1 MEEDPKSDL
10 EIGLPQSVQ
19 VAVCVDSDRLFIRS
33 QSKGHGGSRAGFQ
46 VFALTTGGG
55 LQIDLGAIVLRN
67 HGMLNGAD
75 LNGDE
80 IAFDAGNGDMLLHT
94 GLNGSGNQLSHFLA
108 AAYNRDTGVLDFT
121 DNVMTAFIRMLHKSL
136 DCTFLTLL
144 HRIFG
149 RHYNDRYRTISAK

>member
-33 QSKGHGGSRAGFQ
+33 QSKGHGGSRAGLQ

-55 LQIDLGAIVLRN
+55 LQIDPGDIVLRN
-67 HGMLNGAD
+67 HGVLNGAD
-75 LNGDE
+75 LNSDE

-94 GLNGSGNQLSHFLA
+94 ALNGSGNQLSHFLA

-121 DNVMTAFIRMLHKSL
+121 DNVTTVFTDKEF
-136 DCTFLTLL
+136 TFTHLNFLP
-144 HRIFG
+144 
-149 RHYNDRYRTISAK
+149 DD